1 PEGNLFRDRF
11 QSFQARALTE
21 PGSNRYPVQKQGKT
35 GRRGRKEYE
44 IPSYRHFK

>member
-11 QSFQARALTE
+11 QSFQARALAE
-21 PGSNRYPVQKQGKT
+21 PGTNRMPVYKQGKT
-35 GRRGRKEYE
+35 GARHRKEYE